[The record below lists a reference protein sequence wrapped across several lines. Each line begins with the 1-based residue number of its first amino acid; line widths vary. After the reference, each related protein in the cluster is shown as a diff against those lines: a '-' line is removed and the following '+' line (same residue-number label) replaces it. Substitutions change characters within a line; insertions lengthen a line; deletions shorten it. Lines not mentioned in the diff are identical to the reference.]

1 MEGEELHGIV
11 SSRPERCR
19 MSLTGSPAP
28 APAFVNVVAQLVADL
43 AAIDQQQSLD
53 ARGNPED
60 QLKAPLT
67 QFLSDSAATLVDK
80 IHVTTEHRQTA
91 GDVVEGVRLDMAIK
105 RGRGQL
111 IGHIELKAPHKSAN
125 PYRKTGWTKHDRT
138 QWTKLEHHPNLV
150 YSNGWEWTLLRHG
163 AGQPLAHVVLQPRA
177 DGTVPEEQ
185 VSALKGLLS
194 QFLSWKPLAPSSPK
208 TLADQLAP
216 LTALLRDSVIDVL
229 KTSTETTTGLP
240 ALYQKW
246 QADLIPGATHKDF
259 ADSFAQ
265 TFTYALLLARI
276 ESDHDDETFTASA
289 VTDSLLRNGHKLIG
303 SVLKLMAQPNNRE
316 LVEGPV
322 GLLESTIGAVDPDKL
337 TAKSDPWLYFYED
350 FLAAYDPKMR
360 NDAGVYYT
368 PVEIVRF
375 QVRLLDG
382 ILRTRYGRQRGLGA
396 DDINIL
402 DPAAGTG
409 AYPLAVAEYVLKA
422 SPAPQDDARSL
433 AKRLFG
439 FELLVGP
446 YSVAHLR
453 LTQMLEQTGVDLGKD
468 GVQIFL
474 TNTLT
479 DPGDISD
486 DYQQISFWEIEQNLN
501 EETRRAGLVKN
512 QQTRIRAILGN
523 PPYDRGSKE
532 KTLGTGST
540 RFPNVI
546 LEEVDGHPPLIE
558 DFIAPLRDIGAGGQA
573 KNLYNSYV
581 YFIRW
586 AIWKACEQHKD
597 EAGVVSFITSSS
609 YLRGPGFAGM
619 REYMRRAFDE
629 VWIVDLGGEG
639 RGARQEEN
647 VFAIKTPVAIF
658 FGIQWENNPPRK
670 GAQAPDKPTR
680 RLHSRR
686 MQQKAQ
692 VHYLR
697 VQGNRKQKLAALAEI
712 DDPSAGSGWT
722 VLKST
727 DWHAKFVPDSAAGL
741 AEFAPLEWVM
751 PWSQSGAQYKRK
763 WPIAPTPETI
773 RKRWDEL
780 FSNGHADAA
789 LFGEDRDLKVSS
801 KKGDVF
807 GGEALPALSD
817 PGAEASMVTPVRYG
831 YRSFDRQWC
840 LPDHRVGTYV
850 RQQLWD
856 SSSPHQLFFA
866 TLTAT
871 QLGSGPALTVS
882 PYVPDMDF
890 FKNRGAKD
898 ISPLYRTA
906 DTSRPN
912 ISAKLLESLADV
924 YGREVRPEEVAFY
937 VFGLLGTGAYT
948 ERFEDELE
956 ESPARVP
963 FTADYDL
970 FQEVQDFGRGLIFEQ
985 TWGERCGDLNQFGQ
999 PIRPR
1004 FQGQARIHAETP
1016 SIPYPDDWSYDA
1028 DSQQLTVGEGVFT
1041 HVLPEVMEYN
1051 VSGMNV
1057 VASWLGYRMK
1067 EPAGRSSSPLDR
1079 IQSDK
1084 WEMDRELLELLWQV
1098 EFFVNAEPEGARLLE
1113 EVVTGELVP
1122 VQLLGPPQASETKT
1136 PRRKKA
1142 AQQKIF

>member
-1 MEGEELHGIV
+1 M
-11 SSRPERCR
+11 SSPG
-19 MSLTGSPAP
+19 SVSPAFED
-28 APAFVNVVAQLVADL
+28 AVATLVADL
-43 AAIDQQQSLD
+43 VDIKDELALD

-67 QFLSDSAATLVDK
+67 RFLTNAALALADK
-80 IHVTTEHRQTA
+80 IHVTTEHRQTV

-105 RGRGQL
+105 RGKGQL
-111 IGHIELKAPHKSAN
+111 IGHVELKSPQKSAN
-125 PYRKTGWTKHDRT
+125 PYRKTGWTKHDRN
-138 QWTKLEHHPNLV
+138 QWSKLEHHPNLV

-163 AGQPLAHVVLQPRA
+163 VDQPLTHLVLQP
-177 DGTVPEEQ
+177 DVNGDIPVEQ
-185 VSALKGLLS
+185 VDAFRSLLA
-194 QFLSWKPLAPSSPK
+194 QFLSWRPLAPSSPK
-208 TLADQLAP
+208 TLATQLAP
-216 LTALLRDSVIDVL
+216 LTAFLRDSVIDVL
-229 KTSTETTTGLP
+229 KTSAETTTGLP

-246 QADLIPGATHKDF
+246 QADLMPGATHKDF

-289 VTDSLLRNGHKLIG
+289 VTNSLLLNGHKLIG
-303 SVLKLMAQPNNRE
+303 SVLELMAQPNNRE

-337 TAKSDPWLYFYED
+337 TANSDPWLYFYED

-409 AYPLAVAEYVLKA
+409 AYPLAVAEHVLKD

-512 QQTRIRAILGN
+512 RQTRIRAVLGN

-597 EAGVVSFITSSS
+597 EAGVVSFITASS

-629 VWIVDLGGEG
+629 IWIVDLGGEG
-639 RGARQEEN
+639 RGARQEDN
-647 VFAIKTPVAIF
+647 VFAIQTPVAIF

-670 GAQAPDKPTR
+670 GAEAPDKPTR

-751 PWSQSGAQYKRK
+751 PWSHSGVQFKRK
-763 WPIAPTPETI
+763 WPIGASPETL
-773 RKRWDEL
+773 KRRWATLARDEENQAVNFRETAQKTL
-780 FSNGHADAA
+780 DNA
-789 LFGEDRDLKVSS
+789 GEHLIDGTQL
-801 KKGDVF
+801 G
-807 GGEALPALSD
+807 ALSD
-817 PGAEASMVTPVRYG
+817 GMTPVTPVRYG
-831 YRSFDRQWC
+831 YRSFDRQYAY
-840 LPDHRVGTYV
+840 PDSRLCD
-850 RQQLWD
+850 RPRPQLWD
-856 SSSPHQLFFA
+856 SYSQHQLYFT
-866 TLTAT
+866 TLTSIS
-871 QLGSGPALTVS
+871 LGGGPALTVS
-882 PYVPDMDF
+882 PYVPDLDYF
-890 FKNRGAKD
+890 RGSYGAKN
-898 ISPLYRTA
+898 IYPLYRTSGS
-906 DTSRPN
+906 DRPN
-912 ISAKLLESLADV
+912 VSTRLLMALADG
-924 YGREVRPEEVAFY
+924 YGQGVSAEDVVLYA
-937 VFGLLGTGAYT
+937 FGLLGTGAYT
-948 ERFEDELE
+948 ARFEDELE
-956 ESPARVP
+956 ESGARVP
-963 FTADYDL
+963 FTASYKL
-970 FQEVQDFGRGLIFEQ
+970 FQEVRDFGRGLIFEQ

-1016 SIPYPDDWSYDA
+1016 LTPYPDDWSYDA

-1079 IQSDK
+1079 IQADK
-1084 WEMDRELLELLWQV
+1084 WELDRELLELLWQV
-1098 EFFVNAEPEGARLLE
+1098 EFFIRAEPEAKRLLE
-1113 EVVTGELVP
+1113 EVVTGELVS
-1122 VQLLGPPQASETKT
+1122 VQLLGPPQDSEIKT
-1136 PRRKKA
+1136 PRKKKGN
-1142 AQQKIF
+1142 QQAIF

>member
-1 MEGEELHGIV
+1 
-11 SSRPERCR
+11 

-28 APAFVNVVAQLVADL
+28 AFVSVVAQLVADL
-43 AAIDQQQSLD
+43 TAIDQQQLLD

-80 IHVTTEHRQTA
+80 IHVTTEHRQTT

-138 QWTKLEHHPNLV
+138 QWAKLEHHPNLV

-163 AGQPLAHVVLQPRA
+163 TGQPLAHVVLQPSA

-185 VSALKGLLS
+185 VNALKGLLS
-194 QFLSWKPLAPSSPK
+194 QFLSWRPLAPSSPK

-246 QADLIPGATHKDF
+246 QADLIPGATPKDF

-276 ESDHDDETFTASA
+276 ESDHDGETFTASA

-303 SVLKLMAQPNNRE
+303 SVLELMAQPTNRA

-375 QVRLLDG
+375 QVRLLDD
-382 ILRTRYGRQRGLGA
+382 ILRTRFGRQRGLGT
-396 DDINIL
+396 DDVNVL

-409 AYPLAVAEYVLKA
+409 AYPLAVAEHVLND

-453 LTQMLEQTGVDLGKD
+453 LTQMLEQTGVELGKD
-468 GVQIFL
+468 GVQVFL
-474 TNTLT
+474 TNTLN

-512 QQTRIRAILGN
+512 QQTRIQVILGN
-523 PPYDRGSKE
+523 PPYDRGSKA
-532 KTLGTGST
+532 KTLGAGST

-546 LEEVDGHPPLIE
+546 LEEVDGNPPLIE
-558 DFIAPLRDIGAGGQA
+558 DFIKPLRDIGAGGQA

-586 AIWKACEQHKD
+586 AIWKACEQHKN

-619 REYMRRAFDE
+619 REYMRRVFDE
-629 VWIVDLGGEG
+629 IWIVDLGGEG
-639 RGARQEEN
+639 RGARKEEN
-647 VFAIKTPVAIF
+647 VFAIQTPVAIF
-658 FGIQWENNPPRK
+658 FGIQWEK
-670 GAQAPDKPTR
+670 TPDGKPKQ
-680 RLHSRR
+680 HHHR
-686 MQQKAQ
+686 MRSKAQ

-697 VQGNRKQKLAALAEI
+697 IQGTRKEKLSALPTVQAPDYDNA
-712 DDPSAGSGWT
+712 WT
-722 VLKST
+722 ALKSE
-727 DWHAKFVPDSAAGL
+727 DWHSKFVPDSAASL
-741 AEFAPLEWVM
+741 ADFAPLEWIF
-751 PWSQSGAQYKRK
+751 PWSHSGVQYKRK
-763 WPIAPTPETI
+763 WPIASTQQALKRRWEILTSDRENQAVNFRETAQKTLDNPGEHLI
-773 RKRWDEL
+773 SDEQL
-780 FSNGHADAA
+780 G
-789 LFGEDRDLKVSS
+789 
-801 KKGDVF
+801 
-807 GGEALPALSD
+807 ALSD
-817 PGAEASMVTPVRYG
+817 NMTPVKAVRYG
-831 YRSFDRQWC
+831 YRSFDRQYAY
-840 LPDHRVGTYV
+840 PDGRLCD
-850 RQQLWD
+850 RPRPQLWD
-856 SSSPHQLFFA
+856 SFSSEQLYFVSLS
-866 TLTAT
+866 TT
-871 QLGSGPALTVS
+871 QLSEGPALTVS
-882 PYVPDMDF
+882 PYVPDLHHF
-890 FKNRGAKD
+890 RGSFGAKD
-898 ISPLYRTA
+898 IYPLYRTA
-906 DTSRPN
+906 DTVQPN
-912 ISAKLLESLADV
+912 VSTQLLSVLTDTYSQDISAEDIALYA
-924 YGREVRPEEVAFY
+924 
-937 VFGLLGTGAYT
+937 FGLLGTGAYT
-948 ERFEDELE
+948 AQFQDELE
-956 ESPARVP
+956 ESTARVP
-963 FTADYDL
+963 FTTDYKL
-970 FQEVQDFGRGLIFEQ
+970 FKETRNFGQSLIFEQ
-985 TWGERCGDLNQFGQ
+985 TWGERCGELNKFGQ
-999 PIRPR
+999 PTRTR
-1004 FQGQARIHAETP
+1004 FTGQARIQSETP
-1016 SIPYPDDWSYDA
+1016 PAPYPEEWFYDA
-1028 DSQQLTVGEGVFT
+1028 ESQQLTVGGGVFT
-1041 HVLPEVMEYN
+1041 HVHPEVMAYN

-1057 VASWLGYRMK
+1057 IGSWLGYRMK
-1067 EPAGRSSSPLDR
+1067 NPAGKSSSPLDQ
-1079 IQSDK
+1079 IQADK
-1084 WEMDRELLELLWQV
+1084 WELDRELLELLWQV

-1113 EVVTGELVP
+1113 QVVTGKLVP
-1122 VQLLGPPQASETKT
+1122 VKLLGPPEASETKA
-1136 PRRKKA
+1136 PKRKQA
-1142 AQQKIF
+1142 SQQEIF